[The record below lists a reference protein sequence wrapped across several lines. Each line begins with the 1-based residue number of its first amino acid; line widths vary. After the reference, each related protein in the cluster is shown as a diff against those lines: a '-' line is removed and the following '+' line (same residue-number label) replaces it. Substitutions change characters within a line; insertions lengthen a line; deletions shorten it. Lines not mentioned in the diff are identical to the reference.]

1 MKRHGNNKKKV
12 VRQSDSTNSLSSMV
26 LECKGTEVDRMFE
39 FRKKSFSEDMTPLF
53 TNNDVIALPVR
64 TSTSTS
70 RRHQMCSGLTTWTR
84 TGEAIPLDRDV
95 PCQDEDDEDDE
106 ETRDVEED
114 EIEEEE
120 EEEEVIKEE
129 EKRVEIMKSP
139 VVWKRSDLISPT
151 RRRKVSPIVSDQ
163 TSEFV
168 PTNLVLPSTNG
179 KFGET
184 VTWTRSKRRHRPVQ
198 TRLDG
203 RGLALSPTFIDLTSS
218 LRPERK
224 RKVSLDV
231 VKWNSHGQAI
241 ITKDEKFVLKVSSP
255 MRSADET
262 KASSLETWNQS
273 NYISTLTLN
282 ILEYQST
289 HANTVSRRRET

>member
-1 MKRHGNNKKKV
+1 
-12 VRQSDSTNSLSSMV
+12 MV
-26 LECKGTEVDRMFE
+26 LECKGTEVDRLFE
-39 FRKKSFSEDMTPLF
+39 VRKKSFDKDMTPLF
-53 TNNDVIALPVR
+53 TNNDVIVLPVR
-64 TSTSTS
+64 TSTSMS

-84 TGEAIPLDRDV
+84 TGEAIPLDLDV
-95 PCQDEDDEDDE
+95 NVDCEDDEEDE

-139 VVWKRSDLISPT
+139 VVTWKRSDLSSPT

-184 VTWTRSKRRHRPVQ
+184 VTWTRSKRRYRHVQ

-218 LRPERK
+218 LSPKTERK
-224 RKVSLDV
+224 GSLDV

-241 ITKDEKFVLKVSSP
+241 TTKDEKFVLKVSSP
-255 MRSADET
+255 IRSADET
-262 KASSLETWNQS
+262 KASSLETWNRFGTWCVFDS
-273 NYISTLTLN
+273 VTRIISLTLTLN

-289 HANTVSRRRET
+289 HANTKIFIR